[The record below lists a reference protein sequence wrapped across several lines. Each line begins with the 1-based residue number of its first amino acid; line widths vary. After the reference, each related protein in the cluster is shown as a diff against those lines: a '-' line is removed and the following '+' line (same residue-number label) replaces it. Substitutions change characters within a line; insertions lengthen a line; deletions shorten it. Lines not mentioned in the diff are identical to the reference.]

1 MSRTMH
7 GTRNFARDTGGYV
20 RKDKIRTYDRQ
31 EQINACL
38 SCTEPRCSGDRCR
51 HLTGRGQATQ
61 ARTDTRRTFGR
72 DARHYVYEGKAYTA
86 GELAAIAGVLTRTIH
101 DRIYRGWTV
110 GEAVRGARDGKKKK
124 GYNEL
129 YLFRGEYRTAKELAA
144 IAGMTSDAMRSR
156 LRRGMD
162 PETAV
167 TTPLYRRGDGR

>member
-1 MSRTMH
+1 MH
-7 GTRNFARDTGGYV
+7 GTRNFARDTDGYV

-51 HLTGRGQATQ
+51 HLTGSRQVTP
-61 ARTDTRRTFGR
+61 ARKGTRRPFGR
-72 DARHYVYEGKAYTA
+72 EVRRYEYEGKAYTA
-86 GELAAIAGVLTRTIH
+86 KELAALAGMPARTINNRLN
-101 DRIYRGWTV
+101 DGWTV
-110 GEAVRGARDGKKKK
+110 EEAVRGARDGKKKK

-144 IAGMTSDAMRSR
+144 IAGMTPDAMRSR